1 MTDTARL
8 LLTAAVLSGA
18 GLGAFAWRIARVDPG
33 VPQRLIGEL
42 RLAQL
47 AAIVLAGLGAVPI
60 GLAIGTQ
67 LGGAAHL
74 DAALGLVFMT
84 IAAYVLL
91 RDPQGALWL
100 AAGGFILHALFN
112 LAHRPGWLEPALAP
126 RWYVVGCSIYDIYMA
141 GICYWAGRR

>member
-1 MTDTARL
+1 
-8 LLTAAVLSGA
+8 VLSGA
-18 GLGAFAWRIARVDPG
+18 GLGAFAWRIAHVDPG
-33 VPQRLIGEL
+33 VPERLIGEL

-60 GLAIGTQ
+60 GLAIGAQ
-67 LGGAAHL
+67 LGGAVHL

-100 AAGGFILHALFN
+100 AAAGFILHALFN
-112 LAHRPGWLEPALAP
+112 LAHRPGWLEPSLAP
-126 RWYVVGCSIYDIYMA
+126 RWYVVGCSIYDVYLA